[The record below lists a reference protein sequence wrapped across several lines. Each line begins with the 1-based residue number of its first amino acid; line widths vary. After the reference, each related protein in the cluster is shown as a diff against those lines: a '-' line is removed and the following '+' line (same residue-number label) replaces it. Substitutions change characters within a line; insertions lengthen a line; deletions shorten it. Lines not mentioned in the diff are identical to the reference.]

1 MLEAHTPPYYRDF
14 LERYG
19 MEKDHDLFAWRVFR
33 AQFDLEPYKI
43 PARVRFVA
51 DFPRTSTGK
60 PQKFKLRTLALQEA
74 QDDESP

>member
-1 MLEAHTPPYYRDF
+1 
-14 LERYG
+14 
-19 MEKDHDLFAWRVFR
+19 
-33 AQFDLEPYKI
+33 
-43 PARVRFVA
+43 VA